1 MSRRVLN
8 YLIVILLVALAAS
21 IFASERGIS
30 GVMERIGQAV
40 SRLFD

>member
-8 YLIVILLVALAAS
+8 YLIVILFVALTAAVV
-21 IFASERGIS
+21 ASDRGIS
-30 GVMERIGQAV
+30 GVMEQLGNTV